1 MKNIRINCSACFGK
15 GVHTLSDGKVMKCS
29 VCHGSGR
36 NYTAEYK
43 EKHKGN
49 NACKYCGEAC
59 YGYACKSCLDIFEK
73 EKENEEI
80 A

>member
-1 MKNIRINCSACFGK
+1 MKNIRINCSFCFGK
-15 GVHTLSDGKVMKCS
+15 GFYIRPDKSKAKCT
-29 VCHGSGR
+29 VCYGSGR
-36 NYTAEYK
+36 DSLAEYK